1 MTSTEQL
8 ERKANRA
15 RERLAGRLQ
24 DLQYHASPRLV
35 AKDLLGSEV
44 PRTAGDIA
52 AVLSRQVR
60 TNPLACVLIAA
71 GLGWL
76 IYSDAQARSRARL
89 RPASAARVRRRPTR
103 KTSKSRS
110 RSRSRA
116 RAA

>member
-1 MTSTEQL
+1 MASTEQL

-15 RERLAGRLQ
+15 RERLAGRFQ

-35 AKDLLGSEV
+35 AKDLLGAEV

-52 AVLSRQVR
+52 AALSQQVR
-60 TNPLACVLIAA
+60 RNPLAVALIAA

-76 IYSDAQARSRARL
+76 IYSDAQARSHAR
-89 RPASAARVRRRPTR
+89 RPSAAPAARRRRTR

-110 RSRSRA
+110 RA
-116 RAA
+116 RAK

>member
-1 MTSTEQL
+1 MTTAEQL

-24 DLQYHASPRLV
+24 DLEYHTSPTLV
-35 AKDLLGSEV
+35 AKDFLGAEV

-60 TNPLACVLIAA
+60 TNPLACILIAA

-76 IYSDAQARSRARL
+76 IYSDARARARARMPSSAGAGTRRSRK
-89 RPASAARVRRRPTR
+89 SS
-103 KTSKSRS
+103 KT
-110 RSRSRA
+110 RSRA
-116 RAA
+116 RAN